1 MAKNT
6 TIHRIQIEG
15 TSDLI
20 KLRKELDGYQK
31 SLKKV
36 KQETKDGMTSG
47 QAKKYQELSSS
58 IKSTRKE
65 LNQTEKSLKGMNTSS
80 KKGIGFIGK
89 MAGAFTVATLAA
101 GAFQKISRAVSQ
113 AIIGGVETFK
123 KYEFAMSKV
132 KAISGATES
141 EFKALDKSA
150 QDLGRTTFFTAEEV
164 ANLQINFSK
173 LGFTAKET
181 LAAQEAA
188 LNTATATGEDL
199 ARTATVI
206 GSTLRGFGLDAS
218 EAGRVSDVMAASFT
232 GSALTL
238 EKFQTAMTKVAPV
251 AKILGM
257 SLEDT
262 TATLGVLTDSGI
274 EASIAG
280 TSLRNIFL
288 KLGDPSSDL
297 AKSIGFTVNS
307 GEDMVVQFKRM
318 AKEGVNVEK
327 MLEIVDVRQVAAIST
342 MIENID
348 VLERQIGAYENSAG
362 AAKDM
367 ADIVGDN
374 LEGAMLRFKS
384 AMQGLAIV
392 LTEKIA
398 PIITSVTE
406 GFTKFVSL
414 ITQAADTKL
423 SEELENDR
431 ISLIGYEARLSDAN
445 ISQANRVKIIKEL
458 KSQYPD
464 YLKNIDA
471 EKVSNDELKKSLRG
485 VNDMLVNKIL
495 LQQEDEKILEASQD
509 EAVGINKKRDKAK
522 DLEADIAM
530 LSDKHNLSL
539 KEGLSLQEQAEDLGE
554 RILQKR
560 RDNKIGGGDQEVNRM
575 LLNKRQL
582 NSAEQEMLELA
593 NETSLLKEQK
603 LTLMKELGIELDKQ
617 DDTTTKTIT
626 PTGGSPANSDP
637 LKLFLPKPATVFNR
651 MKELEQIIAEG
662 TTELRQQYIDGEIST
677 EAELQQAIF
686 DLKLDTYNK
695 ELNLVNEMS
704 SVHFQAS
711 AKFIDL
717 KAQEKAAEQAVAM
730 AKRKQS
736 NAEQK
741 TLEKKEEQEL
751 QNIQNTILQ
760 AETAQEAISSLL
772 SQKVNEILL
781 EAMASLFK
789 DKTLPFLAKVGIAVG
804 MKSLITPLIS
814 NLMGSV
820 GGGKFEQG
828 GLTNGGMFKGAS
840 HANGGVKFAVGGRVH
855 EAEGGEA
862 IINKR
867 STAMFKPMLSAMNQA
882 GGGTKFANG
891 GFLSTGEKFAM
902 GGEVADV
909 QQMISGAGGSTQV
922 VMVESDV
929 TRTQGKVSNIES
941 QATF

>member
-20 KLRKELDGYQK
+20 KLRQELDGYQK

-58 IKSTRKE
+58 IKATRKE
-65 LNQTEKSLKGMNTSS
+65 LNQTEKSLKGMNTTS

-101 GAFQKISRAVSQ
+101 GAFQKMSRAVSQ
-113 AIIGGVETFK
+113 AIVGGVETFR

-132 KAISGATES
+132 KAISGATQS
-141 EFKALDKSA
+141 EFLKLDKSA
-150 QDLGRTTFFTAEEV
+150 QDLGRSTFFTAEEV
-164 ANLQINFSK
+164 ANLQLNFSK
-173 LGFTAKET
+173 LGFTSTEVLK
-181 LAAQEAA
+181 AQEGA
-188 LNTATATGEDL
+188 LMAATATGEDL

-206 GSTLRGFGLDAS
+206 GSTIRGFGLDAS
-218 EAGRVSDVMAASFT
+218 EAGRVADVMTASFT

-307 GEDMVVQFKRM
+307 GEDMVAQFKRM
-318 AKEGVNVEK
+318 KDEGVNVEK

-348 VLERQIGAYENSAG
+348 VLERQIGAYEGAAG

-374 LEGAMLRFKS
+374 LEGATKRYNSALQGLSIVLVDKIAPALTSVLEGVTKLITGFTDMNDVPVSERMEGSRLKMMALFDTLTDTNTTLSTRRKVILKINKDYKEYLPNLITEKDTFLDLQKAQAAVNS
-384 AMQGLAIV
+384 AMQDRITIMAAEELLVDSVKEKLERENELFDLETRRLELINQIASGESEIQQGKFKNIN
-392 LTEKIA
+392 LTEHEL
-398 PIITSVTE
+398 SNTE
-406 GFTKFVSL
+406 
-414 ITQAADTKL
+414 
-423 SEELENDR
+423 
-431 ISLIGYEARLSDAN
+431 
-445 ISQANRVKIIKEL
+445 KE
-458 KSQYPD
+458 
-464 YLKNIDA
+464 I
-471 EKVSNDELKKSLRG
+471 R
-485 VNDMLVNKIL
+485 
-495 LQQEDEKILEASQD
+495 
-509 EAVGINKKRDKAK
+509 
-522 DLEADIAM
+522 
-530 LSDKHNLSL
+530 
-539 KEGLSLQEQAEDLGE
+539 
-554 RILQKR
+554 
-560 RDNKIGGGDQEVNRM
+560 
-575 LLNKRQL
+575 
-582 NSAEQEMLELA
+582 
-593 NETSLLKEQK
+593 LLKEKGKGEEDRLTFLTKKAQELGSK
-603 LTLMKELGIELDKQ
+603 LTMVNGQIVNLGNDE
-617 DDTTTKTIT
+617 DDGTGTGT
-626 PTGGSPANSDP
+626 TGGSPANTDADP
-637 LKLFLPKPATVFNR
+637 VGDALKS
-651 MKELEQIIAEG
+651 
-662 TTELRQQYIDGEIST
+662 GE
-677 EAELQQAIF
+677 F
-686 DLKLDTYNK
+686 DL
-695 ELNLVNEMS
+695 
-704 SVHFQAS
+704 
-711 AKFIDL
+711 
-717 KAQEKAAEQAVAM
+717 QE
-730 AKRKQS
+730 
-736 NAEQK
+736 
-741 TLEKKEEQEL
+741 
-751 QNIQNTILQ
+751 
-760 AETAQEAISSLL
+760 SLL
-772 SQKVNEILL
+772 SLKQMFGDKEIETKAELNAKIQEMQLIHLESMLEIEGLSAEQRMALEQKVADIKVKNRTDELDAADKLKQKEVDRIEQMKETGKLL
-781 EAMASLFK
+781 MQIGEAEGENSKIKAAGIKISQAAAVASGIQGLMDASGGIVAQSKLLFPANLIAMAATAAQVAS
-789 DKTLPFLAKVGIAVG
+789 VVSGIKG
-804 MKSLITPLIS
+804 
-814 NLMGSV
+814 LMSGSD
-820 GGGKFEQG
+820 KFEQG

-840 HANGGVKFAVGGRVH
+840 HANGGVKFAVGGRIH

-882 GGGTKFANG
+882 GGGVKFANG

-909 QQMISGAGGSTQV
+909 QQMISGAGGSTQI

-929 TRTQGKVSNIES
+929 TQTQGRVSNIES